1 LREAWR
7 LCRRPYADLSGEG
20 ARLWGGRWNAPGRPV
35 VYLTDHPALA
45 VLEVRVHLDLP
56 LELLPD
62 DYVLMRVRLPD
73 AAPAVIEDA
82 QSDPKSTGDA
92 WLRTGD
98 AATLVVP
105 SVLVPFAH
113 NVLLNP
119 RHQRA
124 AGVAVISTTPF
135 RFDAR
140 LWVGQTVAA
149 QTSGTNA

>member
-1 LREAWR
+1 
-7 LCRRPYADLSGEG
+7 
-20 ARLWGGRWNAPGRPV
+20 
-35 VYLTDHPALA
+35 VYLADHPALA

-73 AAPAVIEDA
+73 AAPSVIEDA

-98 AATLVVP
+98 TATLHVP

-113 NVLLNP
+113 NLLLNP

-124 AGVAVISTTPF
+124 ADAAVISTTPF

>member
-1 LREAWR
+1 MTEAWR

-35 VYLTDHPALA
+35 AYLADHPALA

-73 AAPAVIEDA
+73 AAPSVVADVPP
-82 QSDPKSTGDA
+82 DPAATGDA
-92 WLRTGD
+92 WLRAGESV
-98 AATLVVP
+98 TLRVP

-113 NVLLNP
+113 NLLINP
-119 RHQRA
+119 RHVRA
-124 AGVAVISTTPF
+124 ADAAILGTTPF

-140 LWVGQTVAA
+140 LWR
-149 QTSGTNA
+149 S

>member
-1 LREAWR
+1 
-7 LCRRPYADLSGEG
+7 
-20 ARLWGGRWNAPGRPV
+20 
-35 VYLTDHPALA
+35 VYLADHPALA

-73 AAPAVIEDA
+73 AAPSVIEDA

-98 AATLVVP
+98 TATLHVP
-105 SVLVPFAH
+105 SVVVPFAH

-124 AGVAVISTTPF
+124 ADAAVISTTPF